1 MLERLIYQS
10 RASHEFGSL
19 HLFQLLTEARLRNQR
34 RGITGHLLY
43 REGLFTQCLEGP
55 SSSLEILWQSLQH
68 DERHHDLQLISRDP
82 IAERQFTDWSMA
94 FSSYPSLHLQGMTG
108 FFPIDERGDSPMM
121 AIGRDSAPRSGPA
134 SATGFVTGTR

>member
-82 IAERQFTDWSMA
+82 ITERQFTDWSMA
-94 FSSYPSLHLQGMTG
+94 F
-108 FFPIDERGDSPMM
+108 
-121 AIGRDSAPRSGPA
+121 
-134 SATGFVTGTR
+134 

>member
-34 RGITGHLLY
+34 REITGHLLY
-43 REGLFTQCLEGP
+43 SEGRFTQCLEGP
-55 SSSLEILWQSLQH
+55 ASSLEILWQSLQQ

-82 IAERQFTDWSMA
+82 ITERQFKDWSMA
-94 FSSYPSLHLQGMTG
+94 FSSYPSLHLRGMPG
-108 FFPIDERGDSPMM
+108 FFPIEEQGDPPMV
-121 AIGRDSAPRSGPA
+121 ATRRDSAP
-134 SATGFVTGTR
+134 